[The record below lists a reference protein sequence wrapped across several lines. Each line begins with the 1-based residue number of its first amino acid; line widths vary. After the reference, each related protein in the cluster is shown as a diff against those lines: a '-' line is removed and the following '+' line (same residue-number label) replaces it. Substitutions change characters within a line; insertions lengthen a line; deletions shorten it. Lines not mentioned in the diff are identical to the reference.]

1 MSDVST
7 GQGPIHAEV
16 EVDDQALMLQLTG
29 PGATHL
35 ATSLVE
41 TRAQIVPL
49 LQVVHHSETP

>member
-35 ATSLVE
+35 TTLAKEFAIE
-41 TRAQIVPL
+41 TEIGRAHV
-49 LQVVHHSETP
+49 